1 MGEPFVQPDQGTVAF
16 ASGLHGWGFTLTTF
30 ATILGKQ
37 LGVAPE
43 KLQKR
48 LWGDNFYDPDVKKWL
63 KTDISPT
70 TGKKLKRGFC
80 QFVLAPIYRIIK
92 GCLGGPEKRE
102 LLDKNIQQLGIELKA
117 AEKALEGKDLMKCVM
132 PKFLPLGT
140 ALLEMMVRH
149 LPSPVQAQRYRV
161 ENLYEGPMDD
171 ECADAVRRC
180 DPEGPLM
187 VYISK
192 LVPSP
197 DQGSRFYA
205 FGRVFSGTARTGQKV
220 RILGPDYIPGQ
231 KSDLY
236 VKNIQKVCVAMG
248 RYFENMDSVPAGNT
262 VCLVGLDQF
271 LIKSG
276 TVTTSEVAHNFRMMK
291 FSVSPVVRVA
301 VQPKNAADVPKLA
314 EGLRKLIKTDPC
326 VQCSIDE
333 ATGEM
338 IVAAAGELHLEIV
351 LDDLAKLSRVEF
363 HQSDPVTSFRETV
376 TERTPEACLAKSPN
390 KHNRLWVS
398 AEPFPEGLADAV
410 ESGGISIRTEAKEL
424 GRELSDR
431 FGWDPLESRKIWRA
445 VMRGARFNIADVTLH
460 ADAIHHGAGQIIPAA
475 RRVLYAAQLSARPR
489 LMEPMYLVE
498 IQTEDSAMGSVYSV
512 LSMRR
517 GHVFSSEQREGTP
530 IYTLK
535 AYLPVMESFGFTSA
549 LREATGGNAFPQCV
563 FDHWQAMSGD
573 PLDPY
578 STVGKAVLGVRKRK
592 GLKAELPTAASFM
605 DKL

>member
-1 MGEPFVQPDQGTVAF
+1 
-16 ASGLHGWGFTLTTF
+16 
-30 ATILGKQ
+30 
-37 LGVAPE
+37 
-43 KLQKR
+43 
-48 LWGDNFYDPDVKKWL
+48 
-63 KTDISPT
+63 
-70 TGKKLKRGFC
+70 
-80 QFVLAPIYRIIK
+80 
-92 GCLGGPEKRE
+92 
-102 LLDKNIQQLGIELKA
+102 
-117 AEKALEGKDLMKCVM
+117 
-132 PKFLPLGT
+132 
-140 ALLEMMVRH
+140 
-149 LPSPVQAQRYRV
+149 
-161 ENLYEGPMDD
+161 
-171 ECADAVRRC
+171 
-180 DPEGPLM
+180 
-187 VYISK
+187 
-192 LVPSP
+192 
-197 DQGSRFYA
+197 
-205 FGRVFSGTARTGQKV
+205 
-220 RILGPDYIPGQ
+220 
-231 KSDLY
+231 
-236 VKNIQKVCVAMG
+236 
-248 RYFENMDSVPAGNT
+248 
-262 VCLVGLDQF
+262 
-271 LIKSG
+271 
-276 TVTTSEVAHNFRMMK
+276 
-291 FSVSPVVRVA
+291 
-301 VQPKNAADVPKLA
+301 VPKLA

-363 HQSDPVTSFRETV
+363 HQSDPVTSFRETI

-431 FGWDPLESRKIWRA
+431 FGWDPLESRKIWCWGPETTGPNTLFDTTRGVQYLSEIKDSFMSA
-445 VMRGARFNIADVTLH
+445 FQWATREGALCGEVMRGARFNIADVTLH

-573 PLDPY
+573 PLDPN